1 MAWEIILGAI
11 IITALII
18 IALIVLLIF
27 FMKKPYK
34 WQKTVKDDGTV
45 FVFEAGKDLKG
56 IELEATVGKE
66 KIKFQRK
73 NIKKGERIE
82 FAYEASTEPATL
94 TVETDDGRKTH
105 EV

>member
-18 IALIVLLIF
+18 IVLLIF
-27 FMKKPYK
+27 FMRKPYK
-34 WQKTVKDDGTV
+34 WQKTVKSDGTV

-66 KIKFQRK
+66 KLKFQRK

-82 FAYEASTEPATL
+82 FAYEASTAPATL
-94 TVETDDGRKTH
+94 VVEMEDGGRKTH
-105 EV
+105 EI